1 MLSVKNVI
9 DIADLSVEDIN
20 LILENADTFNE
31 VLERDLKKVPAL
43 RGKTILNL
51 FFESSTRTR
60 ISFELAAKRLNA
72 DIINFTAS
80 SSSMKKGESIIDT
93 IKTIQSMIVDLLIV
107 RHSDSGVM
115 DFISRNTDLPIINAG
130 DGKHQHP
137 TQALLDLYT
146 IKKAFGNFKGL
157 KVAIVGDIIN
167 SRVARSDMLL
177 FKKMNM
183 DVTLV
188 SSSMLL
194 PENLDYFAVNV
205 CNNIDDIIETA
216 DVLYILRMQ
225 LERQERKYY
234 PSINEYNR
242 FLCFDSKRLQR
253 MKEGAIVMHPGPVN
267 RGTEI
272 SEAVMNSEE
281 LMKQKIKINEQVRNG
296 VAARMAL
303 IYLIL
308 TTG

>member
-1 MLSVKNVI
+1 MQV
-9 DIADLSVEDIN
+9 
-20 LILENADTFNE
+20 
-31 VLERDLKKVPAL
+31 
-43 RGKTILNL
+43 
-51 FFESSTRTR
+51 
-60 ISFELAAKRLNA
+60 
-72 DIINFTAS
+72 TAS
-80 SSSMKKGESIIDT
+80 
-93 IKTIQSMIVDLLIV
+93 
-107 RHSDSGVM
+107 
-115 DFISRNTDLPIINAG
+115 ISTPHRL
-130 DGKHQHP
+130 
-137 TQALLDLYT
+137 LLDLYT
-146 IKKAFGNFKGL
+146 IKKAFGDFKGL

-177 FKKMNM
+177 FKKMGM

-194 PENLDYFAVNV
+194 PENLDYFGVSV

-216 DVLYILRMQ
+216 DVLYMLRMQ

-242 FLCFDSKRLQR
+242 FLGLDFKRLQS

-272 SEAVMNSEE
+272 SEAVMNSEDM
-281 LMKQKIKINEQVRNG
+281 MKEKIKINEQVRNG